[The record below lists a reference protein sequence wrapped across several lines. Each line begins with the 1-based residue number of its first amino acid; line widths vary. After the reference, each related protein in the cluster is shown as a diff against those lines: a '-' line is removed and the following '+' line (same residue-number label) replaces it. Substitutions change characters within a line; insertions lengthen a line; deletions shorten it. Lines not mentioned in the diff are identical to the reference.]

1 MLVCRYAY
9 IYGDPRYIIMS
20 KAISQEEMGKKKPTS
35 LNVDE
40 DLWVE
45 VRIAAMRNQMTA
57 TDFVEAALKEKL
69 AKVSKK

>member
-1 MLVCRYAY
+1 
-9 IYGDPRYIIMS
+9 MS
-20 KAISQEEMGKKKPTS
+20 KAIHEVEQEEMGKRKPTS
-35 LNVDE
+35 LNIDE

-57 TDFVEAALKEKL
+57 TEFVENALKEKL

>member
-1 MLVCRYAY
+1 
-9 IYGDPRYIIMS
+9 MS
-20 KAISQEEMGKKKPTS
+20 ETISQEDVMGKRKPTS
-35 LNVDE
+35 LNIDE

-57 TDFVEAALKEKL
+57 TEFVENALKEKL